1 MGKCLVTKLNAV
13 VDNDNILHLGEARI
27 KIVVDKTPSN
37 QYIRISVS
45 SDTDLEI
52 IGDSYFTDSSLSV
65 NLGKSKKVKPSDGM
79 VNVYFNNAVS
89 EIGIRN
95 KYNIRD
101 IIFQG
106 RSKSM
111 DLASFAYTK
120 YLKSINAEY
129 TGVYGDISFLKNMN
143 IGQIYLS
150 GCKIYGDIASLKNT
164 TSLAR
169 LNINDAPDVYG
180 DLSSLS
186 GLTNLVWLYFNH
198 SSLTGSIDS
207 LRTLTKLTSV
217 NLENTKDKFTGN
229 IESLSGM
236 SALSNFTC
244 NNAALTGD
252 LAKIPA
258 SCKLVNFASGG
269 SSTFTWSTRP
279 AGAKILTI
287 QGSASI
293 SNLDAML
300 IDQSSRDAS
309 TQSIK
314 IISVSGTRT
323 SASDAAVAT
332 LQQKGYTVSIIPA

>member
-13 VDNDNILHLGEARI
+13 VDNDNILRLGEARI
-27 KIVVDKTPSN
+27 KIAVDKTPSN
-37 QYIRISVS
+37 QYINISVS

-65 NLGKSKKVKPSDGM
+65 NLGKSKKVKPSDGE
-79 VNVYFNNAVS
+79 VRVYFNNAVA

-101 IIFQG
+101 IKFSG
-106 RSKSM
+106 SSKSM

-120 YLKSINAEY
+120 YLNTINSEY
-129 TGVYGDISFLKNMN
+129 SGIYGDISVLKNLS

-150 GCKIYGDIASLKNT
+150 GNKIYGDIASLKKM

-198 SSLTGSIDS
+198 SGLTGSIDS
-207 LRTLTKLTSV
+207 LRALTKLTSV
-217 NLENTKDKFTGN
+217 NLENTNAKFTGN

-236 SALSNFTC
+236 SALSDFTC

-258 SCKLVNFASGG
+258 SCTLVNFASGD

-287 QGSASI
+287 QGNARI

-309 TQSIK
+309 AQSSK
-314 IISVSGTRT
+314 IISVKGTRT

-332 LQQKGYTVSIIPA
+332 LQQKGYTVSVIPA

>member
-13 VDNDNILHLGEARI
+13 VDNDNILRLGEARI
-27 KIVVDKTPSN
+27 KIAVDKTPSN
-37 QYIRISVS
+37 QYLGISVS
-45 SDTDLEI
+45 RDTDLEI

-79 VNVYFNNAVS
+79 QKVYFNNAVA

-101 IIFQG
+101 IILVG
-106 RSKSM
+106 KSKSM

-120 YLKSINAEY
+120 SLNTVNSEY
-129 TGVYGDISFLKNMN
+129 TGMYGDISVFKNLS
-143 IGQIYLS
+143 ISQIYLS
-150 GCKIYGDIASLKNT
+150 GNKIYGDIASLKNT
-164 TSLAR
+164 TSLTR
-169 LNINDAPDVYG
+169 ININDAKDVYG
-180 DLSSLS
+180 DLSNLS
-186 GLTNLVWLYFNH
+186 GLTNLTWLYFNH
-198 SSLTGSIDS
+198 SGLTGSIDS
-207 LRTLTKLTSV
+207 LKALTKLTSV
-217 NLENTKDKFTGN
+217 NLENTNAQFTGN

-244 NNAALTGD
+244 NNSALTGD

-258 SCKLVNFASGG
+258 SCTLVNFANAN
-269 SSTFTWSTRP
+269 STFTWSTRP
-279 AGAKILTI
+279 AGVKILTI
-287 QGSASI
+287 QGSAKI

-300 IDQSSRDAS
+300 IDQSSRDAP
-309 TQSIK
+309 TQSSK

-332 LQQKGYTVSIIPA
+332 LQQKGYTVSIIP

>member
-27 KIVVDKTPSN
+27 KIAVDKTPSN
-37 QYIRISVS
+37 QYINISVS

-65 NLGKSKKVKPSDGM
+65 NLGKSKKVKSSDGE
-79 VNVYFNNAVS
+79 VRVYFNNAVA

-101 IIFQG
+101 IRFIG
-106 RSKSM
+106 SKST

-120 YLKSINAEY
+120 YLYSINAEY
-129 TGVYGDISFLKNMN
+129 TGIYGDISSLKNTS

-164 TSLAR
+164 TSLYR
-169 LNINDAPDVYG
+169 ISINDVPDVYG

-198 SSLTGSIDS
+198 SGLTGSIDS

-217 NLENTKDKFTGN
+217 NLENTNAQFTGN

-236 SALSNFTC
+236 SELSDFTC

-258 SCKLVNFASGG
+258 SCTLVNFASS

-287 QGSASI
+287 QGSARI

-309 TQSIK
+309 TQSSK

-332 LQQKGYTVSIIPA
+332 LQQKGYTVLVIPA

>member
-1 MGKCLVTKLNAV
+1 MGKCLVTKLKEV
-13 VDNDNILHLGEARI
+13 VDNDNILRLGEARI
-27 KIVVDKTPSN
+27 KIAVNETPSN
-37 QYIRISVS
+37 QYINIAVS

-65 NLGKSKKVKPSDGM
+65 NLGKSKKLKPSDGI
-79 VNVYFNNAVS
+79 VKVYFNNAIA

-101 IIFQG
+101 INFSSS
-106 RSKSM
+106 SKSM
-111 DLASFAYTK
+111 DLASFAYS
-120 YLKSINAEY
+120 KSLNTINVEY
-129 TGVYGDISFLKNMN
+129 TGMYGDISALKNLN

-150 GCKIYGDIASLKNT
+150 GNKIYGDIASLKKM
-164 TSLAR
+164 TSLSR
-169 LNINDAPDVYG
+169 LHINDDQDVYG

-198 SSLTGSIDS
+198 SGLTGSIDS
-207 LRTLTKLTSV
+207 LRALTKLTSV
-217 NLENTKDKFTGN
+217 NLENTNAQFTGN

-236 SALSNFTC
+236 SELSNFTC

-258 SCKLVNFASGG
+258 SCTLVNFASGG

-287 QGSASI
+287 QGNARI

-300 IDQSSRDAS
+300 IDQSPREAS
-309 TQSIK
+309 AQSSK

-332 LQQKGYTVSIIPA
+332 LQQKGYTVSILPA

>member
-1 MGKCLVTKLNAV
+1 MEKCLVTKLNAV
-13 VDNDNILHLGEARI
+13 VDNDNILRLGEARI
-27 KIVVDKTPSN
+27 KIAVDKTPSK
-37 QYIRISVS
+37 QYLSISVA

-52 IGDSYFTDSSLSV
+52 IGDSYFTDSNLSV
-65 NLGKSKKVKPSDGM
+65 NLGKSKKVKPSDGE
-79 VNVYFNNAVS
+79 VKVYFNNAVA

-101 IIFQG
+101 IRFIG
-106 RSKSM
+106 SKSM

-120 YLKSINAEY
+120 SLNAINTEY
-129 TGVYGDISFLKNMN
+129 TGMYGDISSLKNLS

-150 GCKIYGDIASLKNT
+150 GNKIYGDIASLKNV
-164 TSLAR
+164 TSLSR
-169 LNINDAPDVYG
+169 ININDAPDVYG
-180 DLSSLS
+180 DLSNLS
-186 GLTNLVWLYFNH
+186 GLTNLDWLYFNH
-198 SSLTGSIDS
+198 SGLTGSIDS
-207 LRTLTKLTSV
+207 LRALTKLTSV
-217 NLENTKDKFTGN
+217 NLENTNAQFTGN

-236 SALSNFTC
+236 STLFNFTC

-258 SCKLVNFASGG
+258 SCTLVNFANS

-279 AGAKILTI
+279 ASAKILTI
-287 QGSASI
+287 QGSAKI

-309 TQSIK
+309 TQSTK
-314 IISVSGTRT
+314 IISVRGTRT

-332 LQQKGYTVSIIPA
+332 LQQKGYIVSILPA

>member
-1 MGKCLVTKLNAV
+1 MGKCLVTKLNSV
-13 VDNDNILHLGEARI
+13 VDNDNILRLGEARI
-27 KIVVDKTPSN
+27 KIAVDKTPSN
-37 QYIRISVS
+37 QYINISVS

-52 IGDSYFTDSSLSV
+52 IGDSYFTDSNLSV
-65 NLGKSKKVKPSDGM
+65 NLGKSKKVKPSDGD
-79 VNVYFNNAVS
+79 VKVYFNNAVA

-101 IIFQG
+101 ITFVG
-106 RSKSM
+106 SSKSM

-120 YLKSINAEY
+120 SLNALNTEY
-129 TGVYGDISFLKNMN
+129 TGMYGDISALKNLS

-150 GCKIYGDIASLKNT
+150 GSKIYGDIASLKKM
-164 TSLAR
+164 TSLSR
-169 LNINDAPDVYG
+169 ININDAPDVCG
-180 DLSSLS
+180 DLSNLS
-186 GLTNLVWLYFNH
+186 GLTNLTWLYFNH
-198 SSLTGSIDS
+198 SGLTGSIDS
-207 LRTLTKLTSV
+207 LRALTKLTSV

-258 SCKLVNFASGG
+258 SCTLVNFASSG

-287 QGSASI
+287 QGNSRI

-309 TQSIK
+309 AQSIK
-314 IISVSGTRT
+314 ILSVSGTRT

-332 LQQKGYTVSIIPA
+332 LQQKGYTVSILP

>member
-13 VDNDNILHLGEARI
+13 VDNDNILRLGEARI
-27 KIVVDKTPSN
+27 KIAVDKTPSN
-37 QYIRISVS
+37 QYLSISVS
-45 SDTDLEI
+45 RDTDLEI

-79 VNVYFNNAVS
+79 LKVYFNNAVA

-101 IIFQG
+101 ITFVG
-106 RSKSM
+106 KSKSM

-120 YLKSINAEY
+120 SLNTVNSEY
-129 TGVYGDISFLKNMN
+129 TGMYGDISVLKNLS
-143 IGQIYLS
+143 ISQIYLS
-150 GCKIYGDIASLKNT
+150 GNKIYGDIASLKNT
-164 TSLAR
+164 TSLTR
-169 LNINDAPDVYG
+169 ININDAKDVYG
-180 DLSSLS
+180 DLSNLS
-186 GLTNLVWLYFNH
+186 GLTNLTWLYFNH
-198 SSLTGSIDS
+198 SGLTGSIDS
-207 LRTLTKLTSV
+207 LKALTKLTSV
-217 NLENTKDKFTGN
+217 NLENTNAQFTGN

-258 SCKLVNFASGG
+258 SCTLVNFANA

-279 AGAKILTI
+279 AGAKILSI

-314 IISVSGTRT
+314 IISVKGTRT

-332 LQQKGYTVSIIPA
+332 LQQKGYTVSIIPG

>member
-13 VDNDNILHLGEARI
+13 VDNDNILRLGEARI
-27 KIVVDKTPSN
+27 KIAVDKTPSN
-37 QYIRISVS
+37 QCINMSVS
-45 SDTDLEI
+45 RDTDLEI
-52 IGDSYFTDSSLSV
+52 IGDSYFTDSNLSA
-65 NLGKSKKVKPSDGM
+65 NLGKSKKLKPSDGI
-79 VNVYFNNAVS
+79 VKVYFNNAAA

-101 IIFQG
+101 IMFSG
-106 RSKSM
+106 RSVM

-120 YLKSINAEY
+120 SLNTINSEY
-129 TGVYGDISFLKNMN
+129 SGMYGDISALKNTS
-143 IGQIYLS
+143 ISQIYLS
-150 GCKIYGDIASLKNT
+150 GNKIYGDIASLKNT

-169 LNINDAPDVYG
+169 LNMNDDPDIYG

-198 SSLTGSIDS
+198 SGLTGSIDS
-207 LRTLTKLTSV
+207 LRALTKLTSV
-217 NLENTKDKFTGN
+217 NLENTNAQFTGN

-236 SALSNFTC
+236 SALGNFTC

-258 SCKLVNFASGG
+258 SCTLVNFSSGD

-287 QGSASI
+287 LGSARI

-309 TQSIK
+309 AQSSK
-314 IISVSGTRT
+314 IISVKGTRT

-332 LQQKGYTVSIIPA
+332 LQQKGYTVSIF

>member
-13 VDNDNILHLGEARI
+13 VDNDNILRLGEARI
-27 KIVVDKTPSN
+27 KIAVDETPSN
-37 QYIRISVS
+37 QYISISVS

-65 NLGKSKKVKPSDGM
+65 NLGKSKKVKPSDGAIK
-79 VNVYFNNAVS
+79 VYFNNAVA

-101 IIFQG
+101 INFVG
-106 RSKSM
+106 SSKSM

-120 YLKSINAEY
+120 SLNTINSEY
-129 TGVYGDISFLKNMN
+129 SGMYGDISALKNLS

-150 GCKIYGDIASLKNT
+150 GCKIYGDIASLKKM
-164 TSLAR
+164 TSLSR
-169 LNINDAPDVYG
+169 ININDAPDIYG

-186 GLTNLVWLYFNH
+186 GLTNLQLLYFNH
-198 SSLTGSIDS
+198 SGLTGSIDS
-207 LRTLTKLTSV
+207 LRALTKLTSI
-217 NLENTKDKFTGN
+217 NLENTNAQFTGN

-258 SCKLVNFASGG
+258 SCTLVNFANA

-279 AGAKILTI
+279 AGAKILSI
-287 QGSASI
+287 QGAASI

-300 IDQSSRDAS
+300 IDQSSREAS
-309 TQSIK
+309 AESTK
-314 IISVSGTRT
+314 IISVKGTRT